1 MTGGQELG
9 ARVVFSHGAV
19 KVGPAVAVPDG
30 ALAAQLSVISPG
42 TELRR
47 LAATCTGP
55 DHPAGY
61 MTLTRPAAPGG
72 ECLLA
77 PVPHGAPVRRTDSR
91 ALRVPSGIGLELV
104 ALARF
109 QLMAALGLARVVHAV
124 SVARAVCV
132 VGGGPVARWG
142 ARIAGHSGSRHRAPR

>member
-1 MTGGQELG
+1 
-9 ARVVFSHGAV
+9 
-19 KVGPAVAVPDG
+19 
-30 ALAAQLSVISPG
+30 
-42 TELRR
+42 
-47 LAATCTGP
+47 
-55 DHPAGY
+55 
-61 MTLTRPAAPGG
+61 
-72 ECLLA
+72 LLA

-132 VGGGPVARWG
+132 VGGGPVAWWG